1 MIRISPPGWG
11 GYLGGVSVNIQKKQA
26 LQALK
31 TAQGQIEATLKMLE
45 EGRYC
50 VDISNQIM
58 ATQSLL
64 KKANLLIL
72 KQHMEHCVTEAFE
85 HGNGREKI
93 DEIIGILAKVT
104 SK

>member
-1 MIRISPPGWG
+1 M
-11 GYLGGVSVNIQKKQA
+11 NIQKKQA

-31 TAQGQIEATLKMLE
+31 TAQGQIEATIKMI
-45 EGRYC
+45 EGERYC
-50 VDISNQIM
+50 VDVSNQIF

-85 HGNGREKI
+85 QGNGREKI
-93 DEIIGILAKVT
+93 DEIIQILAKVT
-104 SK
+104 NK